1 MPRVKVN
8 DIQMYY
14 EVKGEGFPL
23 VMINGMNDNLDCWDP
38 RLIGGLSRRL
48 KLLLFDTRGAGRT
61 DVSDR
66 EYTIRLFADDTA
78 GLMNALGIPKAHIL
92 GISMGGMVAQELAI
106 IYPEKV
112 SKLVLCST
120 SSHWGP
126 NNEASKIVSAMD
138 RGCSIEELAEIYL
151 SFPFV
156 KDYPINYIRRNPTM
170 VNVFTADFVKENPDL
185 VNLYQQRVMD
195 HPISVEA
202 SKRQFN
208 AVKKFNTQERLQK
221 IKAPTLILHG
231 EKDFVFAPENGS
243 NLTEGIPNAKLVH
256 LQKSAHYLA
265 EEMNEVIHAII
276 EFLLQPSSTT
286 KNKDAEKL

>member
-1 MPRVKVN
+1 MPKVKVN

-23 VMINGMNDNLDCWDP
+23 VMINGMNDNLDCWNP
-38 RLIGGLSRRL
+38 CLTGALSR
-48 KLLLFDTRGAGRT
+48 KFKVVLFDTRGAGRT

-78 GLMNALGIPKAHIL
+78 GLMNALGISKAHIL
-92 GISMGGMVAQELAI
+92 GLSMGGMIAQELAI
-106 IYPEKV
+106 NYPEKV

-120 SSHWGP
+120 SGQWNP
-126 NNEASKIVSAMD
+126 NKETSRIVLAMD

-156 KDYPINYIRRNPTM
+156 KDYPIDFIRRDPTV
-170 VNVFTADFVKENPDL
+170 VNAFTANFVKENPDL
-185 VNLYQQRVMD
+185 VNLYFQRAMD
-195 HPISVEA
+195 HPISVGA
-202 SKRQFN
+202 SRRQFN
-208 AVKKFNTQERLQK
+208 AVKKFNTQGRLQK

-231 EKDFVFAPENGS
+231 KKDFVFAPENGS
-243 NLTEGIPNAKLVH
+243 NLAEGIPNAKLVH

-265 EEMNEVIHAII
+265 EEMNEVIRVIT
-276 EFLLQPSSTT
+276 EFLL
-286 KNKDAEKL
+286 